1 MASYIEL
8 LLDDRERLQKAL
20 QGLIEEQ
27 DARLHQLTA
36 ALQEHSDTLDRQI
49 LRTLIF
55 RTTFGAGQQDTLTA
69 ETETAEAS
77 KPLTEVTRQIQKQTM
92 ILDAYREA
100 LHKVEAGGKLEGVGA
115 AALPE
120 IQVP

>member
-8 LLDDRERLQKAL
+8 LLDDSERVRKAL
-20 QGLIEEQ
+20 QVLMEEQ
-27 DARLHQLTA
+27 EARLRQLST
-36 ALQEHSDTLDRQI
+36 ALQEYSDTLDRNI

-55 RTTFGAGQQDTLTA
+55 RTTFGAGQQETLTA

-77 KPLTEVTRQIQKQTM
+77 KPVTEVTRQIQRQTM

-100 LHKVEAGGKLEGVGA
+100 LQKVEAGGKLEEAGA

-120 IQVP
+120 IQIP

>member
-8 LLDDRERLQKAL
+8 LLDDSERVRKAL
-20 QGLIEEQ
+20 QVLMEEQ
-27 DARLHQLTA
+27 EARLRQLST
-36 ALQEHSDTLDRQI
+36 ALQEYSDTLDRNI

-55 RTTFGAGQQDTLTA
+55 RTTFGAGQQETLTA

-77 KPLTEVTRQIQKQTM
+77 KPVTEVTRQIQRQTM

-100 LHKVEAGGKLEGVGA
+100 LQKVEAGGKLEEAGA

>member
-8 LLDDRERLQKAL
+8 LLDDSERVRKAL
-20 QGLIEEQ
+20 QVLMEEQ
-27 DARLHQLTA
+27 EARLRQLTT
-36 ALQEHSDTLDRQI
+36 ALQEYTDTLDRNI

-55 RTTFGAGQQDTLTA
+55 RTTFGAGQQETLTA

-77 KPLTEVTRQIQKQTM
+77 KPVTEVTRQIQRQTM

-100 LHKVEAGGKLEGVGA
+100 LQKVEAGGKLEEAGA

>member
-8 LLDDRERLQKAL
+8 LLDDSERVRKAL
-20 QGLIEEQ
+20 QGLMEEQ
-27 DARLHQLTA
+27 EARLRQLTT
-36 ALQEHSDTLDRQI
+36 ALQEYSDALDRSI

-55 RTTFGAGQQDTLTA
+55 RTTFGAGQQETLTA
-69 ETETAEAS
+69 ETETGEAS
-77 KPLTEVTRQIQKQTM
+77 KPVTEVTRQIQRQTM

-100 LHKVEAGGKLEGVGA
+100 LQKVETGGRLEEAGA

>member
-8 LLDDRERLQKAL
+8 LLDDSERVRKAL
-20 QGLIEEQ
+20 QVLMEEQ
-27 DARLHQLTA
+27 EARLRQLTT
-36 ALQEHSDTLDRQI
+36 ALQEYSDTLDRNI

-55 RTTFGAGQQDTLTA
+55 RTTFGAGQQETLTA

-77 KPLTEVTRQIQKQTM
+77 KPVTEVTRQIQRQTM

-100 LHKVEAGGKLEGVGA
+100 LQKVEAGGKLEEAGA

>member
-8 LLDDRERLQKAL
+8 LLDDSERVRKAL
-20 QGLIEEQ
+20 QVLMEEQ
-27 DARLHQLTA
+27 EARLRQLST
-36 ALQEHSDTLDRQI
+36 ALQEYTDTLDRNI

-55 RTTFGAGQQDTLTA
+55 RTTFGAGQQETLTA

-77 KPLTEVTRQIQKQTM
+77 KPVTEVTRQIQRQTM

-100 LHKVEAGGKLEGVGA
+100 LQKVEAGGKLEEAGA

>member
-8 LLDDRERLQKAL
+8 LLDDSDRVRKAL

-27 DARLHQLTA
+27 DARLHQLSA
-36 ALQEHSDTLDRQI
+36 SLQEYSDALDRLV
-49 LRTLIF
+49 LRTVIF
-55 RTTFGAGQQDTLTA
+55 RTTFGAGQQETLTS

-77 KPLTEVTRQIQKQTM
+77 KPLTAVIHQIEKETM
-92 ILDAYREA
+92 VVNAYREA
-100 LHKVEAGGKLEGVGA
+100 LQKVEMGGKIEEVGGV
-115 AALPE
+115 ALPE

>member
-8 LLDDRERLQKAL
+8 LLDDSERVRKAL
-20 QGLIEEQ
+20 QGLMEEQ
-27 DARLHQLTA
+27 EARLRQLTT
-36 ALQEHSDTLDRQI
+36 ALQEYSDTLDRNI

-55 RTTFGAGQQDTLTA
+55 RTTFGAGQQETMTA
-69 ETETAEAS
+69 ETETGEAS
-77 KPLTEVTRQIQKQTM
+77 KPVTEVTRQIQRQTM

-100 LHKVEAGGKLEGVGA
+100 LQKVEAGGKLEEAGA